1 MKENDTN
8 KELLVGANAN
18 QAENIVNALCIS
30 KKRKF
35 NAKAKP
41 HHRYQII
48 KAQFFYMQHQD

>member
-8 KELLVGANAN
+8 KKLLVGANAN

-35 NAKAKP
+35 NGRAKP
-41 HHRYQII
+41 HHGYQII
-48 KAQFFYMQHQD
+48 KAQFYM